1 MRARARE
8 RDRGSIEGSLS
19 FSFSYVFKTPYAA
32 AGPRPGPL
40 LFLAGGG
47 PGGGG
52 PVGLQRGRRRF
63 FFFFFRL
70 FFFGGE
76 LRKKKKKKLLPH
88 LNPSSPDC
96 ALPPGKFPP
105 SRRRSR
111 VQDRAPSP
119 PASQLA
125 GKRAAGIGFFRFGE
139 RSALHPCHVLAMLFF
154 RFPPSFIL
162 TCRPSPRRDP

>member
-1 MRARARE
+1 MPPPDPAPDPSYSSRE
-8 RDRGSIEGSLS
+8 GGL
-19 FSFSYVFKTPYAA
+19 A
-32 AGPRPGPL
+32 AGDL
-40 LFLAGGG
+40 SAFNE
-47 PGGGG
+47 
-52 PVGLQRGRRRF
+52 VGDVF
-63 FFFFFRL
+63 FFFFFRE
-70 FFFGGE
+70 FFFGGGG
-76 LRKKKKKKLLPH
+76 RKKKKKKILPH